1 MLNNSGKE
9 IEYVYTT
16 IKLRE
21 RKKKKFV
28 RKIQF
33 DFTIH
38 DKRKKRRRVI
48 TKNRGRGKR

>member
-16 IKLRE
+16 IKSRE

-38 DKRKKRRRVI
+38 DKREEEEESDNKK
-48 TKNRGRGKR
+48 

>member
-16 IKLRE
+16 IKSRE

-38 DKRKKRRRVI
+38 EYTIHKREEEEENDNKK
-48 TKNRGRGKR
+48 